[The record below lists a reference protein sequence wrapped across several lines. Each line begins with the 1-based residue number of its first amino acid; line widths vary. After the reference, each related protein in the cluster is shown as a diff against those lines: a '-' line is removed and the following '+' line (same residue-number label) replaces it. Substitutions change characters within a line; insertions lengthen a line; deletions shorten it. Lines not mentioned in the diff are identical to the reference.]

1 MQVAQLIA
9 TFLANG
15 QLHAARYTKR
25 VALGWCGITGTEGDG
40 TYYEP
45 AWAFD
50 GRAKHGDV
58 DVCIKC
64 SAALCALLE
73 RR

>member
-9 TFLANG
+9 AFLAGG
-15 QLHAARYTKR
+15 QLHAARATKR
-25 VALGWCGITGTEGDG
+25 VALGWCGTTGTEGDSI
-40 TYYEP
+40 YYEP

-50 GRAKHGDV
+50 GRAKHSDV
-58 DVCIKC
+58 AVCVKC

-73 RR
+73 AR